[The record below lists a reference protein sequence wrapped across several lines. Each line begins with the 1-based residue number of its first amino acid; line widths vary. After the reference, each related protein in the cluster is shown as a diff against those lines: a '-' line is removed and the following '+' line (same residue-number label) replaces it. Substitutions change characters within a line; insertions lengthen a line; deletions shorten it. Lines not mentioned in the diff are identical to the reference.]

1 MLQNI
6 NLNVGT
12 GNTALAIVY
21 YIFGELKKKSLR
33 ELVSCIYKVV

>member
-12 GNTALAIVY
+12 GNTAIVIVY
-21 YIFGELKKKSLR
+21 YIFGELKKKVY
-33 ELVSCIYKVV
+33 EN